1 MSQKKYR
8 RKEYP
13 ISSGKIKEEVTLV
26 LLTDLHGNCYGR
38 QNQILAEDILK
49 EKPDLVLIA
58 GDMVNG
64 KKNPGKWRLEAA
76 ASLLEKLPEQTN
88 VCYGYGNH
96 ESKLLLLKG
105 AYEEAFLQYRQKL
118 QKAGIHF
125 LADASMEITVKH
137 TTLKISGL
145 ELERVFYK
153 KMGNAPMEEN
163 YLTEKLGKGQSEQF
177 HILLAHNPH
186 YGKQYLSW
194 GADLILSGHMHGG
207 VVGFPGCGGV
217 ISPQFRLFDPYM
229 AGRFDYQGRTL
240 LVSRGLGDHERLPR
254 IWNPREYLVIR
265 LLPIGK

>member
-1 MSQKKYR
+1 MSRKKYR
-8 RKEYP
+8 RKEYR
-13 ISSGKIKEEVTLV
+13 IYSKKIEEELTLV
-26 LLTDLHGNCYGR
+26 LLTDLHGNCYGP
-38 QNQILAEDILK
+38 QNQILAEDIFR
-49 EKPDLVLIA
+49 EKPDLVLVA
-58 GDMVNG
+58 GDIVNG
-64 KKNPGKWRLEAA
+64 KKKPEHWCMEPAA
-76 ASLLEKLPEQTN
+76 ALLEKLSKRTN

-105 AYEEAFLQYRQKL
+105 AYEAAFLQYRQKL
-118 QKAGIHF
+118 RTAGVHF
-125 LADASMEITVKH
+125 LADASMELTIKG

-145 ELERVFYK
+145 ELERDFYRK
-153 KMGNAPMEEN
+153 WGNAPMEDN
-163 YLTEKLGKGQSEQF
+163 YLMEKLGKGQSERF

-186 YGKQYLSW
+186 YGKQYLGW

-229 AGRFDYQGRTL
+229 AGRFDEQGRTM